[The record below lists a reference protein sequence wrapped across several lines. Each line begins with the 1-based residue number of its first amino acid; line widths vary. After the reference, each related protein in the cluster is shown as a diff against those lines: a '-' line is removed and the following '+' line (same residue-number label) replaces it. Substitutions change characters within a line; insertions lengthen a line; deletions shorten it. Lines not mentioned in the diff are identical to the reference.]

1 MSFHPCENARTGTR
15 GPSKS
20 FVSYQ
25 RTGLALHPIKSGSL
39 APQPHSRIDALGRN
53 EPKYRMVYRDTNR
66 VYCNR
71 HFFELGITTHL
82 RVILRRFK
90 KPCRRELHHAATD
103 WKVIHMRV
111 PSPAPSP
118 PFKPPPCSP
127 ASGRTNHPPCA
138 CGRDQRLHNVWDV
151 NACTANDL
159 TKKVPVFDAGTGLS
173 RRFSG
178 LTERVSIYAYGLYDL
193 ARCSSGL
200 DGLSLFECEL
210 LELDQVEQM
219 LAMSPVLREGDACF
233 KLRDVGVKASHSPR
247 DEQQA
252 KCANPQI
259 VCHRHSC
266 SLKPLLRRLAISRY
280 CESLA

>member
-1 MSFHPCENARTGTR
+1 MSFHPCENPRTGTR

-25 RTGLALHPIKSGSL
+25 RKGLALHPIKSGSL

-90 KPCRRELHHAATD
+90 KTCRRELHHAATD

-159 TKKVPVFDAGTGLS
+159 TKKSPGV
-173 RRFSG
+173 
-178 LTERVSIYAYGLYDL
+178 
-193 ARCSSGL
+193 RC
-200 DGLSLFECEL
+200 
-210 LELDQVEQM
+210 
-219 LAMSPVLREGDACF
+219 
-233 KLRDVGVKASHSPR
+233 RDR
-247 DEQQA
+247 
-252 KCANPQI
+252 
-259 VCHRHSC
+259 
-266 SLKPLLRRLAISRY
+266 SLKTFLRSNRASEYLCVRVARLSSLLFWPGWLEFFRM
-280 CESLA
+280 